1 MEYSAG
7 SERSMREGCVG
18 EGADRHGRS
27 SVGEAMVA
35 QDVVGVVEKH
45 TGSRLR

>member
-1 MEYSAG
+1 VW
-7 SERSMREGCVG
+7 EREQTDM
-18 EGADRHGRS
+18 GRS

-35 QDVVGVVEKH
+35 QNIVGVVEEH